1 MIIFLMIIYNNMK
14 MLKKYNNIIIQHNKS
29 LLSYINYN
37 TNYNILRVLIVT
49 NKLIKK
55 IKK

>member
-1 MIIFLMIIYNNMK
+1 MK